1 MEELIFR
8 EIADEYGPEKVV
20 YVYEPRCGL
29 RGIVVIDNTAAGP
42 AIGGIRMAADVTTA
56 EVFRLARAMTWK
68 NALAGLPHGGGKSG
82 ILADPNVANKEALI
96 RQFARGIEA
105 LVGYIPGPDIGTDE
119 VSMAWVRDEIGRSVG
134 LSKVL
139 GGIPLDQIGAT
150 GFGLAVCAEVA
161 QDFCGLRLEGAQGGG
176 AGLRQRRQ
184 PRGALPRRARRHAG
198 RRLRLDGTVFDPDG
212 IDIEELAVVKRE
224 THRVTDYPRGQ
235 KLPREAFVDLP
246 CDILVPAA
254 RPDALDESNVRRLT
268 CKMVLQGANI
278 PVTAGRRRILHQ
290 RGILSVPD
298 FVANAGGVICA
309 SVEYHG
315 GTQRRAFEA
324 IDEKIR
330 ENTRAVLERARSGSS
345 GRPRRRSSWPSSG
358 SAKRWPTG
366 APAELAQRSIVL
378 GLLQAPNHVERQ
390 FGPAR
395 ECPARQP
402 SRVSP
407 LNAILLMLT
416 STRSALP
423 TSRSQRVARARR
435 R

>member
-82 ILADPNVANKEALI
+82 ILADPGVPNKEALI

-139 GGIPLDQIGAT
+139 GGIPLDQVGAT

-161 QDFCGLRLEGAQGGG
+161 QDFCDVRLDGARVVVQGYGNVG
-176 AGLRQRRQ
+176 SHTARYLAE
-184 PRGALPRRARRHAG
+184 RGAVLVGASDV
-198 RRLRLDGTVFDPDG
+198 DGTVFDPDG
-212 IDIEELAVVKRE
+212 IDIEELWVVKSE

-254 RPDALDESNVRRLT
+254 RPDALDESNVGRLT

-278 PVTAGRRRILHQ
+278 AVTPGADKHPARTRHPVSAGLRRQRRRRHLRLRRVPRRHAEASLRGHRREDPREHPRGAGTRAGERTAAGRGGAGAGEAAGRRGDGVPA
-290 RGILSVPD
+290 RGLSR
-298 FVANAGGVICA
+298 
-309 SVEYHG
+309 S
-315 GTQRRAFEA
+315 R
-324 IDEKIR
+324 
-330 ENTRAVLERARSGSS
+330 NTR
-345 GRPRRRSSWPSSG
+345 
-358 SAKRWPTG
+358 
-366 APAELAQRSIVL
+366 
-378 GLLQAPNHVERQ
+378 
-390 FGPAR
+390 
-395 ECPARQP
+395 
-402 SRVSP
+402 
-407 LNAILLMLT
+407 
-416 STRSALP
+416 
-423 TSRSQRVARARR
+423 
-435 R
+435 